1 MYTMK
6 PYMKGGGTLEVLLV
20 DAEDIRHTNVLGK
33 QATVQYVRFK
43 CYKLS

>member
-1 MYTMK
+1 MK

-33 QATVQYVRFK
+33 Q
-43 CYKLS
+43 L